1 MTEPGPTIF
10 VIDDDDMVR
19 DSLKAL
25 LESRNFAVTE
35 FESGMQFLQTHN
47 GAAAECLLLD
57 VHMPDMSG
65 LDLLEILRANGNLI
79 PAIFITGRR
88 DASTEERARDLNV
101 VAVLD
106 KPVRH
111 ATLFAAI
118 EQALSGGPRPTPA
131 T

>member
-1 MTEPGPTIF
+1 MNLPKPAIL

-25 LESRNFAVTE
+25 LESRDFVVTD
-35 FESGMQFLQTHN
+35 FESGRQFLQQADDVT
-47 GAAAECLLLD
+47 AQCLLLD

-65 LDLLEILRANGNLI
+65 PDLLKILRERGNAI
-79 PAIFITGRR
+79 PAILITGRR
-88 DASTEERARDLNV
+88 DTATEERARELGV

-118 EQALSGGPRPTPA
+118 EQALATPRVRPA
-131 T
+131 ST

>member
-1 MTEPGPTIF
+1 MNLPKPAIL

-25 LESRNFAVTE
+25 LESRDFVVTD
-35 FESGMQFLQTHN
+35 FESGRQFLQHADAVT
-47 GAAAECLLLD
+47 AQCLLLD

-65 LDLLEILRANGNLI
+65 TDLLKILRENGNAI
-79 PAIFITGRR
+79 PVILITGRR
-88 DASTEERARDLNV
+88 DTSTEERAKELGV

-106 KPVRH
+106 KPVRY

-118 EQALSGGPRPTPA
+118 EQALASSPRPA
-131 T
+131 GG